1 MEEFGILE
9 LALPLGEGAPEDPEA
24 LLKVD
29 NQSLPG
35 YTPGDG
41 TMRFRFSPK
50 SARVFNFSISS
61 NVPALN
67 GKTGAITA
75 YTPEPDTALQPSAR
89 FPNWWT
95 DDLARDVAE
104 EHLGVHTVT
113 GAKTVSQ
120 WREDY
125 LRDFA
130 ERMDRCKG

>member
-1 MEEFGILE
+1 
-9 LALPLGEGAPEDPEA
+9 
-24 LLKVD
+24 
-29 NQSLPG
+29 
-35 YTPGDG
+35 
-41 TMRFRFSPK
+41 MRFRFSPK
-50 SARVFNFSISS
+50 SARVFHFSISS

-75 YTPEPDTALQPSAR
+75 CTPEPDIALQPSAR

>member
-9 LALPLGEGAPEDPEA
+9 LALPLGESAPEKPEA
-24 LLKVD
+24 LLNVD

-35 YTPGDG
+35 FTPGDG

-50 SARVFNFSISS
+50 SARVFNFSIDS

-67 GKTGAITA
+67 EQTGAITA
-75 YTPEPDTALQPSAR
+75 YTPGPDIAMQPSVR

-95 DDLARDVAE
+95 DDLSRDVAE

-113 GAKTVSQ
+113 GAMTVSQ

-125 LRDFA
+125 LLDFSA
-130 ERMDRCKG
+130 RMDRCMG

>member
-9 LALPLGEGAPEDPEA
+9 LALPIGKEIPGRAEA
-24 LLKVD
+24 FFNVD

-35 YTPGDG
+35 FMPGDG

-50 SARVFNFSISS
+50 SARVFTFTISS
-61 NVPALN
+61 NLD
-67 GKTGAITA
+67 GLDGMSGAITA
-75 YTPEPDTALQPSAR
+75 YTPGADIAQKPSAI

-95 DDLARDVAE
+95 DDLSRVVAE
-104 EHLGVHTVT
+104 EHLGVHVVT

-125 LRDFA
+125 LRDFSA
-130 ERMDRCKG
+130 RMDRCLG